1 LQGDVD
7 ECMEDRVEKLGHTF
21 GKTRGKLLEMK
32 T

>member
-7 ECMEDRVEKLGHTF
+7 ECMEDRVEKLGYTI